1 MKYDLKNRT
10 KDFSILILDVVDML
24 PKNISERVIA
34 NQLAKAGTS
43 VGANYRASLRARSD
57 KEFISKM
64 NIVLEES
71 DESLF
76 WIELIN
82 EKKIIKRASTE
93 ANELTS
99 IFVTILKNTKS
110 RIKNTIPK

>member
-1 MKYDLKNRT
+1 
-10 KDFSILILDVVDML
+10 ML

-43 VGANYRASLRARSD
+43 VGAKNYRASLRARSD

>member
-24 PKNISERVIA
+24 SKNISARVIA

-64 NIVLEES
+64 NILLEES

-76 WIELIN
+76 WID
-82 EKKIIKRASTE
+82 
-93 ANELTS
+93 
-99 IFVTILKNTKS
+99 
-110 RIKNTIPK
+110 